1 MKASE
6 HLERLSAQLG
16 RLPGVGRRTAE
27 RMALR
32 IARDPGGLLADLEAA
47 LRGVAEEVRCCSRCG
62 SITTTQ
68 EDPCQL
74 CTDPRREGSLLCV
87 VEDPS
92 DILLIEKSGGYNG
105 RYHALMGRLSPA
117 GNTGPADLRL
127 EDLLRRV
134 EAEKIQEVLLA
145 LNTDVES
152 EATCS
157 YIRERL
163 QGRGTRVTRL
173 AAGLPAGSGIM
184 YTDSVT
190 LARAIK
196 GRQDL

>member
-32 IARDPGGLLADLEAA
+32 IALDPGGLLADLEAA

-62 SITTTQ
+62 SITSAQ
-68 EDPCQL
+68 ENPCQL
-74 CTDPRREGSLLCV
+74 CMDPRRDGSLLCV

-92 DILLIEKSGGYNG
+92 DILLVEKSGGFNG

-127 EDLLRRV
+127 EQLLQRV
-134 EAEKIQEVLLA
+134 DAEKVQEVLLA

-163 QGRGTRVTRL
+163 QGRRTRVTRL

>member
-1 MKASE
+1 M
-6 HLERLSAQLG
+6 
-16 RLPGVGRRTAE
+16 
-27 RMALR
+27 
-32 IARDPGGLLADLEAA
+32 
-47 LRGVAEEVRCCSRCG
+47 
-62 SITTTQ
+62 
-68 EDPCQL
+68 
-74 CTDPRREGSLLCV
+74 DPRRDGSLLCV

-92 DILLIEKSGGYNG
+92 DILLVEKSGGFNG

-127 EDLLRRV
+127 EQLLQRV
-134 EAEKIQEVLLA
+134 EAEKVQEVLLA

-163 QGRGTRVTRL
+163 QGRRTRVTRL

>member
-1 MKASE
+1 VKASE
-6 HLERLSAQLG
+6 HLERLGAQLG

-32 IARDPGGLLADLEAA
+32 LAQDPKGLLADLDAA
-47 LRGVAEEVRCCSRCG
+47 LRAVAEEVRCCSRCG
-62 SITTTQ
+62 SITTLQ
-68 EDPCQL
+68 EDPCTL
-74 CTDPRREGSLLCV
+74 CVDPKRDGAVLCV

-92 DILLIEKSGGYNG
+92 DILLIEKSGGYSG
-105 RYHALMGRLSPA
+105 RYHALLGRLSPA
-117 GNTGPADLRL
+117 GNMGPGDLRL

-134 EAEKIQEVLLA
+134 EAEEIREVLLA

-152 EATCS
+152 EATCA

-163 QGRGTRVTRL
+163 QKLPVRVTRL
-173 AAGLPAGSGIM
+173 AAGLPAGSGVM
-184 YTDSVT
+184 YADSVT

-196 GRQDL
+196 GRQDM

>member
-32 IARDPGGLLADLEAA
+32 IALDPGGLLADLEAA

-62 SITTTQ
+62 SITTAQ
-68 EDPCQL
+68 ENPCQL
-74 CTDPRREGSLLCV
+74 CMDPRRDGSLLCV

-92 DILLIEKSGGYNG
+92 DILLVEKSGGFNG

-127 EDLLRRV
+127 EQLLQRV
-134 EAEKIQEVLLA
+134 EAEKVQEVLLA

-163 QGRGTRVTRL
+163 QGRRTRVTRL